1 MKERLPIRKIF
12 FKRMEQLETYVT
24 YSESM
29 STFIYLQI
37 YTRDEALNQGG
48 WCVPKFHFGLF
59 QPNFR
64 CFFFGLCGILL
75 FCHTLLT
82 LFFKVEHF
90 WEVWVTNNHRTVI
103 SIAWILHAGRINS
116 GQKYGFKSLA
126 QILWQKEVISQSN
139 YESDLRCFLT

>member
-1 MKERLPIRKIF
+1 MKERIPIRKIF

-59 QPNFR
+59 QPNCTILGAAILVFVEYY
-64 CFFFGLCGILL
+64 FSVTLC
-75 FCHTLLT
+75 
-82 LFFKVEHF
+82 
-90 WEVWVTNNHRTVI
+90 
-103 SIAWILHAGRINS
+103 
-116 GQKYGFKSLA
+116 
-126 QILWQKEVISQSN
+126 
-139 YESDLRCFLT
+139 